1 MKVVTLKNIPEVPA
15 PAATEP
21 TDRYFRAAARCAL
34 NRSGSISIPRM
45 AGKRR
50 IFPTTSCPDDGLL
63 FDHIPGAHPWP
74 QELANFPEPVIQE
87 GTLNED
93 RVEFRLATFSGGGC
107 RRIFAADG
115 H

>member
-21 TDRYFRAAARCAL
+21 TDRYFPAAARGAL
-34 NRSGSISIPRM
+34 KRSGSVSIPRM

-74 QELANFPEPVIQE
+74 QELANSPEPVIQE
-87 GTLNED
+87 GALNED
-93 RVEFRLATFSGGGC
+93 RVEFLFWWRMSPGI
-107 RRIFAADG
+107 RR
-115 H
+115 